1 MILFHISSVFKPTL
15 IFSFLSRRSNLPHSS
30 RFKTE
35 TPNFLLIIATRSC
48 SFIWFSLVTLA
59 EEKKDAQDSIVNWIT
74 LYELYPSIIT
84 DWKMCLQLRAQIR
97 KLVPTRRELGG
108 EFFSENDDWQRKY
121 DGLSEPNVSDCLCW
135 RFRCWFGK
143 RAGVYTDYIY
153 QGPMILVLVV
163 RVFNFLFWYSSFS
176 SSRSSRPWACFTC
189 RPLTISL
196 HYVSKKPG
204 RCEMLETATH
214 SSR

>member
-1 MILFHISSVFKPTL
+1 
-15 IFSFLSRRSNLPHSS
+15 
-30 RFKTE
+30 
-35 TPNFLLIIATRSC
+35 
-48 SFIWFSLVTLA
+48 
-59 EEKKDAQDSIVNWIT
+59 
-74 LYELYPSIIT
+74 
-84 DWKMCLQLRAQIR
+84 MCLQLRAQIR

-163 RVFNFLFWYSSFS
+163 RVFNFFFGI
-176 SSRSSRPWACFTC
+176 RPSAAAEAVGPEPVLHVVLWQLVF
-189 RPLTISL
+189 IMSL
-196 HYVSKKPG
+196 KSPAGVKCWKPQHILHVSDDE
-204 RCEMLETATH
+204 CEAVVGYNLLETCGGRNFLVPRWKTRMK
-214 SSR
+214 SRDVFGLVGSYL